1 MREQVRLHQLQEV
14 YRGVSRTPQRLT
26 PVPAQAAVSGREGRD
41 PAERVRDAS
50 VTPNAPAWF
59 DHRILITLTD
69 SGSKRLSGKPVS
81 IFCTHGRPS
90 DWEFVAGGKQIL
102 TNRER

>member
-1 MREQVRLHQLQEV
+1 MCHLHLGEIACGARRLAQETSLYPGERRGRLDMREQVRLHQLQEV

-26 PVPAQAAVSGREGRD
+26 PVPAQAAVFGREGRD

-69 SGSKRLSGKPVS
+69 SG
-81 IFCTHGRPS
+81 
-90 DWEFVAGGKQIL
+90 
-102 TNRER
+102 